1 MLEDASNSIAIL
13 VNPMSGEEFNVRRY
27 STSIGRDLGN
37 DVVVASDRTLSRQH
51 ALVQFINGQFY
62 VQDLHSK
69 NGTRLNG
76 AAVTNLM
83 KQLKSGDELSVGL
96 TRLIFLLIPAA
107 EMPTWDSGILT
118 ETVDPVVPR
127 ALVTR

>member
-37 DVVVASDRTLSRQH
+37 DVVVASDRTMSRQH
-51 ALVQFINGQFY
+51 ALVQFINGKFY
-62 VQDLHSK
+62 VQDLQSK

-76 AAVTNLM
+76 GAVTNMM
-83 KQLKSGDELSVGL
+83 KVLNSGDELSVGL

-107 EMPTWDSGILT
+107 DIASWDSGAMT

-127 ALVTR
+127 ALAAR

>member
-27 STSIGRDLGN
+27 STSIGRELGN
-37 DVVVASDRTLSRQH
+37 DVVIASDRTMSRQH
-51 ALVQFINGQFY
+51 ALVQYIDGKFY

-76 AAVTNLM
+76 SSVSNM
-83 KQLKSGDELSVGL
+83 KALASGDELSVGL
-96 TRLIFLLIPAA
+96 TRLIFLLVPAPQ
-107 EMPTWDSGILT
+107 MPAWESGVLT

-127 ALVTR
+127 SLVSR